1 MIQATQI
8 RKGMIIVHE
17 GDPCRVLDFRHVTPG
32 NWRAMVQTKLRNLRT
47 GVSFEHRFRSTD
59 TVERAVLDERE
70 FIYLYQEGEMYHF
83 MDVETFEQISMDQEA
98 LGDAVLYLLPEMH
111 IRVQYYQGAPIGI
124 ELPPTVDLKVV
135 ETEPG
140 LKGATVSA
148 VNKPARLETGLVVQV
163 PPFVEVGDV
172 VRINT
177 SDGTYL
183 ERAK

>member
-70 FIYLYQEGEMYHF
+70 FIYLYHDGGTYHF
-83 MDVETFEQISMDQEA
+83 MDVETFEQISLEEEA

-111 IRVQYYQGAPIGI
+111 IHVQFYQGVPMGI
-124 ELPPTVDLKVV
+124 DLPPTVDLKVV

-148 VNKPARLETGLVVQV
+148 VSKPARLETGLVVQV
-163 PPFVEVGDV
+163 PSFVEVGDT
-172 VRINT
+172 VRIST
-177 SDGTYL
+177 SDGSYL

>member
-1 MIQATQI
+1 MIQATHI

-70 FIYLYQEGEMYHF
+70 FIYLYQDAGVFHF
-83 MDVETFEQISMDQEA
+83 MDVETFEQVSLDEEA
-98 LGDAVLYLLPEMH
+98 LGEAVLYLLPDMH
-111 IRVQYYQGAPIGI
+111 IRVQFYQGTAIGVQ
-124 ELPPTVDLKVV
+124 LPPTVDLKVV

-140 LKGATVSA
+140 LRGATVSA

-172 VRINT
+172 VRIST
-177 SDGTYL
+177 SDGTYV